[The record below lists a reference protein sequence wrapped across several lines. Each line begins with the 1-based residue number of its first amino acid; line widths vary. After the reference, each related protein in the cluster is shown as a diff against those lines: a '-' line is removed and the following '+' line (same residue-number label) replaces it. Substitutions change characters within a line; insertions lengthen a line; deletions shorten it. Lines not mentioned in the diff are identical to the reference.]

1 MNPEY
6 NYDQLYLDEQQQQ
19 YQQYQQYEQQPDQP
33 SVEDEYQGLCW
44 TDEAADFGDY
54 DRAMAAATLTADYYD
69 AQYYT
74 EMEDTEM
81 EYDEMEQDDDEEP
94 ENQKEHQQEEYD
106 YEQDSL
112 LHLIVGVQSYL
123 KDVSTTG
130 VDRNESPL
138 LDLQYKMYTYLKQR
152 ACEMGID
159 TNTL

>member
-6 NYDQLYLDEQQQQ
+6 NHDQLYYDEQQQQ
-19 YQQYQQYEQQPDQP
+19 QQQQYPP
-33 SVEDEYQGLCW
+33 FVEDEYQELCW

-69 AQYYT
+69 AQYYD
-74 EMEDTEM
+74 EMEYDEM
-81 EYDEMEQDDDEEP
+81 EYDEMEQDDDEP

-159 TNTL
+159 TNAL